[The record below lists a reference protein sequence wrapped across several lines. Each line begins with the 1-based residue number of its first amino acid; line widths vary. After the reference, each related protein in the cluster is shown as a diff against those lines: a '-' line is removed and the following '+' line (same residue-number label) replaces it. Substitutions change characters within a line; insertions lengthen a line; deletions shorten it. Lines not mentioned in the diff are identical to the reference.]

1 MMYLKKTAALLL
13 ALIMVLSCFAVLS
26 ACSEIIPESDSDSK
40 KTEFDRFGDDD
51 DTATEPENE
60 TEAETEE
67 VVQYDVNDFVYTYK
81 ESSSPY
87 VGKFYCTGESDHSG
101 ENVPNR
107 LPLLTIDSDYA
118 REVNAFL
125 IEQYDC
131 DLEYLSDEGQRL
143 DYVAAINGNI
153 LSLVV
158 EVHYPANGS
167 YGMNIYNINVE
178 TGEEVS
184 IDDVV
189 AMSDITIAQMY
200 ELVEEDVEAIFDEM
214 LTQNPQL
221 ADSPMFTEIKD
232 KTLADANMQRVRCY
246 FDSDGKLNVVYFRYY
261 LAGPEGN
268 TQFLH
273 LDANFVG

>member
-1 MMYLKKTAALLL
+1 M
-13 ALIMVLSCFAVLS
+13 
-26 ACSEIIPESDSDSK
+26 
-40 KTEFDRFGDDD
+40 
-51 DTATEPENE
+51 
-60 TEAETEE
+60 
-67 VVQYDVNDFVYTYK
+67 YTYK

-153 LSLVV
+153 LSLAV

-178 TGEEVS
+178 TGEEVLTE
-184 IDDVV
+184 DVV
-189 AMSDITIAQMY
+189 AMSDITLTQMY
-200 ELVEEDVEAIFDEM
+200 DFVEEDINAIFDEM
-214 LTQNPQL
+214 LSQNPQI
-221 ADSPMFTEIKD
+221 AETPMYTEVKNKSLSYENIK
-232 KTLADANMQRVRCY
+232 KARCY
-246 FDSDGKLNVVYFRYY
+246 FDSDGKLNVVYYRYY